1 MPTVPTVTLGA
12 LPGGAAAPR
21 RSRADDVYEQL
32 KLDVARFNLVP
43 GDRFTENE
51 ISGRLGV
58 SRTWIQEF
66 EAARGGASID
76 TVLRALGEL
85 GISLS
90 IEIPGGARP
99 TPEAQPDLD
108 LDALIDSH
116 RDDR

>member
-1 MPTVPTVTLGA
+1 VAATLRQVIA
-12 LPGGAAAPR
+12 TA
-21 RSRADDVYEQL
+21 RSRRRELGWSQGELAQ
-32 KLDVARFNLVP
+32 
-43 GDRFTENE
+43 
-51 ISGRLGV
+51 RLGV
-58 SRTWIQEF
+58 SRTWVQEF

-90 IEIPGGARP
+90 IEIPGAAGP